1 MANDL
6 SANPWKIDT
15 PGAGV
20 IYAFPIK
27 IVNIVWAN
35 YTTTGDALVI
45 QDENGK
51 DIVNALITTSLSTTG
66 MSFGPIGWV
75 RGLKVITMT
84 HGEVT
89 IAIGAGK

>member
-1 MANDL
+1 ML
-6 SANPWKIDT
+6 
-15 PGAGV
+15 
-20 IYAFPIK
+20 YAFPVK

-35 YTTTGDALVI
+35 FTTTGDALVI
-45 QDENGK
+45 QDLNGK
-51 DIVNALITTSLSTTG
+51 DIVNAIVTTNLNTG
-66 MSFGPIGWV
+66 PMSFGTFLWV